1 MNAAPEIVIEAE
13 HTDSNYWRHPFCYR
27 ELFYFLARRDVLVRY
42 NQAMIGI

>member
-13 HTDSNYWRHPFCYR
+13 HTNSNYWR

-42 NQAMIGI
+42 KQAMIRI